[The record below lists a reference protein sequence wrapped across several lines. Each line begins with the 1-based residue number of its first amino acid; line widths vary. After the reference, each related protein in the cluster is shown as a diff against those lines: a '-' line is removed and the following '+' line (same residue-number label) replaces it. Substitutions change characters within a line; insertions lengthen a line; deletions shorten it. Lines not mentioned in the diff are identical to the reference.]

1 MTFSQFQLASSYLG
15 ANADTN
21 DDGIL
26 DGNVALSF
34 MQFDTIGSVTTYD
47 SSSFCPDSASTAT
60 SIASGFKTYSGVIN
74 MDETKTV
81 PFTTITEQIRDNTD
95 MKIGVISSVNLNH
108 ATPAA
113 FYAHV
118 PSRSRYYDI
127 GLELVASG
135 YDYFAGGALLKPDGT
150 EEQANLYD
158 LAAQAGY
165 TVARTQA
172 DAEKLTPADGRVLI
186 VTEHMADSDS
196 LDYEIDRAEDVWALS
211 DYVAKGIEL
220 MDGDNGFFLMCE
232 GGKIDWACHANDA
245 GSVIWDVLA
254 MDKAVQVAMEFAAQ
268 HADETL
274 IIVTGAHETGRLT
287 TGLAGT
293 DYATYLD
300 NIKNQHISYAKYDA
314 DYVSAYKANGTSFE
328 DAMKDVEAL
337 FGLYLPE
344 DAEQAANETLVLN
357 DYETGLLRDAYE
369 VTMNGYAVDT
379 EGNTVQT
386 QGEYI
391 SYGTYTPFSV
401 TVTHLLNN
409 KSGIN
414 FASYAHTGLPAAVF
428 AQGAGA
434 DSFAGFYDNTDIH
447 DKLCELLGL
456 ENLAK

>member
-1 MTFSQFQLASSYLG
+1 
-15 ANADTN
+15 
-21 DDGIL
+21 
-26 DGNVALSF
+26 
-34 MQFDTIGSVTTYD
+34 
-47 SSSFCPDSASTAT
+47 
-60 SIASGFKTYSGVIN
+60 
-74 MDETKTV
+74 
-81 PFTTITEQIRDNTD
+81 
-95 MKIGVISSVNLNH
+95 
-108 ATPAA
+108 
-113 FYAHV
+113 
-118 PSRSRYYDI
+118 
-127 GLELVASG
+127 
-135 YDYFAGGALLKPDGT
+135 
-150 EEQANLYD
+150 
-158 LAAQAGY
+158 
-165 TVARTQA
+165 
-172 DAEKLTPADGRVLI
+172 
-186 VTEHMADSDS
+186 
-196 LDYEIDRAEDVWALS
+196 
-211 DYVAKGIEL
+211 

-274 IIVTGAHETGRLT
+274 IIVTGDHETGGLT
-287 TGLAGT
+287 IGFAGT

-337 FGLYLPE
+337 FGLYLLE

>member
-1 MTFSQFQLASSYLG
+1 M
-15 ANADTN
+15 
-21 DDGIL
+21 
-26 DGNVALSF
+26 ALSF

-60 SIASGFKTYSGVIN
+60 SIASGFKTYSSVIN

-127 GLELVASG
+127 GLELVASNF
-135 YDYFAGGALLKPDGT
+135 DYFAGGALLKPDGT

-172 DAEKLTPADGRVLI
+172 DAEKLTPADCKVLI

-274 IIVTGAHETGRLT
+274 IIVTGDHETGGLT
-287 TGLAGT
+287 IGFAGT

-337 FGLYLPE
+337 FGLYLLE

-369 VTMNGYAVDT
+369 VTMNGYAVDIRKFQKVFPFCLDFYI
-379 EGNTVQT
+379 EGQRA
-386 QGEYI
+386 I
-391 SYGTYTPFSV
+391 WSR
-401 TVTHLLNN
+401 
-409 KSGIN
+409 
-414 FASYAHTGLPAAVF
+414 
-428 AQGAGA
+428 
-434 DSFAGFYDNTDIH
+434 
-447 DKLCELLGL
+447 
-456 ENLAK
+456 